1 MKKTLTLILMLL
13 TISMLEAKEHT
24 LNDMVSLYVNNNRQ
38 IKALKNQQQAKEFL
52 IKKSEGLKYPSLD
65 ADLSYNI
72 LNTEPKIKTPQGNLP
87 ANEDKYFKGQLLL
100 SYIIYDFGQR
110 NSIISQALIDKNLTE
125 LYLKKEINDQV
136 FNIGKIFYQTISLI
150 KIKETYEEELK
161 SLLEHKKRIDA
172 FYEEGLVTRNE
183 VLQINV
189 EINNTRQKIIKT
201 ENDIANLKETLKL
214 MTGIDDDFTLIDT
227 IVLDENLAFEKFN
240 PEDRAEVLIA
250 KNFATLKEEQLKEI
264 DSAYYP
270 KFYARTG
277 INYEQNKYRVD
288 DYYYFLSVGIK
299 MNLFSGMS
307 TTNEKK
313 ALLKEIDE
321 QKEKLNLAKDI
332 VKTDY
337 IQAINDYKT
346 SKQKVN
352 VSKEAIIQAMENLKI
367 LQGKYE
373 EHLIPATDLI
383 DATLLLTRA
392 NTNYIISLYENKIAF
407 LKILWAKGSIFS
419 IFGGNK

>member
-1 MKKTLTLILMLL
+1 MKKTLILIVMLL
-13 TISMLEAKEHT
+13 TYSSLEAKEYT
-24 LNDMVSLYVNNNRQ
+24 LSDIISLYVNNNRQ
-38 IKALKNQQQAKEFL
+38 IKALKNQQQAKEFI

-65 ADLSYNI
+65 ADISYNI
-72 LNTEPKIKTPQGNLP
+72 LNREPKIKTPQGNLP
-87 ANEDKYFKGQLLL
+87 ASEDKYFMGQLLL

-110 NSIISQALIDKNLTE
+110 NSIISQALIDKNLTD

-136 FNIGKIFYQTISLI
+136 FNIGKIFYQIISLM

-201 ENDIANLKETLKL
+201 ENDIANQKENLKL
-214 MTGIDDDFTLIDT
+214 MTNIDSDFTLIDT
-227 IVLDENLAFEKFN
+227 IVFDENVAFENFN
-240 PEDRAEVLIA
+240 PDERPEVLIA
-250 KNFATLKEEQLKEI
+250 KTLLTLKEQQLKQI
-264 DSAYYP
+264 NSDYYP
-270 KFYARTG
+270 KFYAGTG
-277 INYEQNKYRVD
+277 INFEQNKYRVD
-288 DYYYFLSVGIK
+288 DYNYFFSVGIK

-307 TTNEKK
+307 TTNTKK
-313 ALLKEIDE
+313 AILKEIDE
-321 QKEKLNLAKDI
+321 QKEKFNLAKDI

-337 IQAINDYKT
+337 NQAINDYKT
-346 SKQKVN
+346 SKEKVN
-352 VSKEAIIQAMENLKI
+352 VSKEAIVQAMENLKI
-367 LQGKYE
+367 QQGKYE
-373 EHLIPATDLI
+373 EHLISATDLI

-419 IFGGNK
+419 IFGGQK